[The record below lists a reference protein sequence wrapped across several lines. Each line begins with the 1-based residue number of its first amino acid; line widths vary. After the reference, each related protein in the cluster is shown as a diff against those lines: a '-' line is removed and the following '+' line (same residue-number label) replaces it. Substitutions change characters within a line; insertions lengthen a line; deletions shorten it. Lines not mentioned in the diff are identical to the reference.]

1 MEFRFFFLKKKK
13 KAWPEKKNELENVF
27 GVVNQIVDEKKKKK
41 KRESKTVIYEEI
53 EKKNLRGA
61 F

>member
-41 KRESKTVIYEEI
+41 K
-53 EKKNLRGA
+53 EKAKQ
-61 F
+61 